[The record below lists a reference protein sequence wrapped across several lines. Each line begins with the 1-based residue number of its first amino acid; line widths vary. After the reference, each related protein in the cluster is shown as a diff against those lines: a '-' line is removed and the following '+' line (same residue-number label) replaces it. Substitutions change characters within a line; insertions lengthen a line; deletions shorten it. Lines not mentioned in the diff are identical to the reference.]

1 MGEGGKITDFAVNEK
16 CASGAGSFVEMISSA
31 LEVSLEEMGQLSLKS
46 AKSVPINA
54 QCAVFAESEVISLI
68 HARTPKEDI
77 SRAVLEALASR
88 ISSLA
93 RRAGLK
99 QKVILIGG
107 LAKNPGFVRALENDL
122 GTEIL
127 LPDHPEFVSALGAA
141 LVAEEK
147 AKKAG

>member
-1 MGEGGKITDFAVNEK
+1 VNEK